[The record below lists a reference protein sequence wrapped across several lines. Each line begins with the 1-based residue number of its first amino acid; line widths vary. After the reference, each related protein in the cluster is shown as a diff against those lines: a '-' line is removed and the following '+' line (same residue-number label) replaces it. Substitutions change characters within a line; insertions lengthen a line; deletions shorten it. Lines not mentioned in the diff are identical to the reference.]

1 MMAPS
6 PRPLGP
12 ASAVLALWA
21 LALALSAGLVAAG
34 ERWPQPLV
42 PDGTWVWGL
51 VLVPPLLMALWL
63 LSAWRLEP
71 AGPHGQAVHPDRGES
86 SD

>member
-1 MMAPS
+1 MTAPT

-12 ASAVLALWA
+12 ALAVLALWA

-34 ERWPQPLV
+34 ERWPEPLV
-42 PDGTWVWGL
+42 PVGAWVWGL

-63 LSAWRLEP
+63 LRSWRLEP
-71 AGPHGQAVHPDRGES
+71 AASRGQALHPDRGES
-86 SD
+86 ID